1 MELLSLES
9 LSLESLRLESLSSE
23 SLRLEYLS
31 SESLSLDGLVGP
43 KENSGVDVAG
53 MVEVPTGVVEVVARI
68 ELLVVSVVEVDTDAV
83 ELVAE
88 MVGSEE
94 YGEGLL
100 VGGAYG
106 FTGMVDGA
114 EPALTSSHVPMT
126 LVTCQFHRT

>member
-1 MELLSLES
+1 MEVVNVGV
-9 LSLESLRLESLSSE
+9 
-23 SLRLEYLS
+23 
-31 SESLSLDGLVGP
+31 DGVVGP
-43 KENSGVDVAG
+43 KENSGVDIAG
-53 MVEVPTGVVEVVARI
+53 VVEVPTGVVEVVARV
-68 ELLVVSVVEVDTDAV
+68 ELLVVGVVEVDADAV

-88 MVGSEE
+88 MVETEE